1 MGFSAAGA
9 RQKLVELNQA
19 HQAKLRAE
27 ADRLR
32 LMAEFADQ
40 YRWVPDEG
48 PVLAGTERL
57 VQWGGEGTPGVA
69 EFCTLEVAAALRM
82 SEEAVRAEIGIAL
95 AVRHRLPGVWALT
108 MAGRVRVWQATE
120 LASITGDLGFEQACG
135 LDEEL
140 APLLD
145 TMAYP
150 RVRALAK
157 ARVLDLLRVAAQSER
172 ERAMAR
178 RRVEFSEPVLGT
190 TDVSGALEAGD
201 ALRLDSQL
209 NRLATI
215 LGKAGVEGSRD
226 VRRAQALALLANP
239 ARALQLMQA
248 SLTDQLPELDA
259 QCQALGQ
266 PGHAC
271 GTITVEPDLLLPT
284 AHVVVHLTD
293 ESLRTGEGLVRSARL
308 GPLLTGWLGDL
319 VGHSRINVRPVL
331 DPTQLVPTDAYE
343 CPPRMRE
350 WVELRNPHEPFPFS
364 KRLTSSG
371 DSTRRSPDLDH
382 TIPWEPTPRSD
393 SPTSTPWETSRHRW
407 IDQLAGDAPP
417 GPAGDDPPPDV
428 DPPPQPPGQ
437 TRPDNLAPLSRK
449 VHRAKTHGGWKLT
462 QPHPGTFLWTSPLGF
477 GYLVTPSQSWL
488 VHDPTRRL
496 LPTPAAPDLTLAS

>member
-48 PVLAGTERL
+48 PVLTGTERL
-57 VQWGGEGTPGVA
+57 MQWGGDGTPGVA

-82 SEEAVRAEIGIAL
+82 TEEAARAEIGVAL
-95 AVRHRLPGVWALT
+95 AVRHRLPQVWELT

-120 LASITGDLGFEQACG
+120 LASITHDLSFDQALEVDG
-135 LDEEL
+135 EL

-145 TMAYP
+145 SMAYA

-157 ARVLDLLRVAAQSER
+157 ARVLELLKVAAQSDHEQ
-172 ERAMAR
+172 AMSR
-178 RRVEFSEPVLGT
+178 RRVEFSEPILGV
-190 TDVSGALEAGD
+190 TDVSGTLEAGD

-248 SLTDQLPELDA
+248 SLSDELPELTPCEA
-259 QCQALGQ
+259 EGQ

-271 GTITVEPDLLLPT
+271 GTITVDPDLLLPT
-284 AHVVVHLTD
+284 AQVVVHVTD
-293 ESLRTGEGLVRSARL
+293 ESLRSGEGVVRGERI
-308 GPLLTGWLGDL
+308 GPLLTGWLSDL
-319 VGHSRINVRPVL
+319 LGHSRLTVRPVL
-331 DPTQLVPTDAYE
+331 DPTQLVATDAYE

-364 KRLTSSG
+364 KRLTSAG
-371 DSTRRSPDLDH
+371 DSTRRVPDLDH
-382 TIPWEPTPRSD
+382 TIPWESTRHHWVDQLASD
-393 SPTSTPWETSRHRW
+393 SPPSQASDH
-407 IDQLAGDAPP
+407 PP
-417 GPAGDDPPPDV
+417 RNV
-428 DPPPQPPGQ
+428 DPPPKPLGQ

-449 VHRAKTHGGWKLT
+449 VHRAKTHGGWRLT

-488 VHDPTRRL
+488 VNDPTGRL
-496 LPTPAAPDLTLAS
+496 LPTPAAPDVTPAS